1 MPHETVGP
9 EVTLVLAAV
18 KTLVLVAGGA
28 VTYYAGKAYRR
39 TRNRALGLLAA
50 GFATV
55 TVGALLGG
63 AVYELLNVALAI
75 GVVIEGLFMLLGFS
89 LIAYSLRVR

>member
-1 MPHETVGP
+1 MPHESVGP
-9 EVTLVLAAV
+9 EVALVLAAV
-18 KTLVLVAGGA
+18 KTLVLIVGGV
-28 VTYYAGKAYRR
+28 VTYYALKAYRR

-55 TVGALLGG
+55 TAGAFLGG